1 MSEKKSGKYPYE
13 YKHLIG
19 KEEGV
24 GINDKVIYIYI
35 YKYMYIY
42 VCIYIYIYI
51 YIYICTHI
59 Y

>member
-35 YKYMYIY
+35 YI
-42 VCIYIYIYI
+42 
-51 YIYICTHI
+51 
-59 Y
+59 

>member
-35 YKYMYIY
+35 NICTYMY
-42 VCIYIYIYI
+42 V